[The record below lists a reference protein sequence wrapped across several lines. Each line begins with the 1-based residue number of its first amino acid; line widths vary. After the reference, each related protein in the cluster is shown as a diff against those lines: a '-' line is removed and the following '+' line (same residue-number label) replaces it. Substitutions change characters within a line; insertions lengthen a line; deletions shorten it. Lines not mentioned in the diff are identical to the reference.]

1 MAEREYTHEE
11 VARLIRRAGLRAT
24 FQRTALLQII
34 LNSKRHPTAE
44 MLMKKIKE
52 QGIHLSMGTI
62 YNTLECFEKHNLI
75 IRVHDENDVMRY
87 DGNTDFHIHLVD
99 HSHIDDLFD
108 CELED
113 IIRKKLA
120 DKLPSDMQSARIE
133 VTLYK

>member
-1 MAEREYTHEE
+1 MEEREYTHEE
-11 VARLIRRAGLRAT
+11 VARLIRRSGLRAT
-24 FQRTALLQII
+24 LQRTALLKII

-52 QGIHLSMGTI
+52 QGLHLSMGTI
-62 YNTLECFEKHNLI
+62 YNTLECFEKHHLI

-99 HSHIDDLFD
+99 HNHISDLFD
-108 CELED
+108 RELED
-113 IIRKKLA
+113 LIRKKLA
-120 DKLPSDMQSARIE
+120 DKLPQDMQSARIE